1 MNIDFNYHATETSN
15 MASIIGSY
23 GAMIEILLISG
34 ENRNLDQSSVRH
46 ARRVLETG
54 EFVWKHRHDAAWSL
68 SRLREYVESGVNLE
82 DSYED
87 ILKKEKAMLATGL
100 ENPVWNVPSS
110 AETLA
115 RDNQSLEK

>member
-87 ILKKEKAMLATGL
+87 ILKKEKAMLAAGL